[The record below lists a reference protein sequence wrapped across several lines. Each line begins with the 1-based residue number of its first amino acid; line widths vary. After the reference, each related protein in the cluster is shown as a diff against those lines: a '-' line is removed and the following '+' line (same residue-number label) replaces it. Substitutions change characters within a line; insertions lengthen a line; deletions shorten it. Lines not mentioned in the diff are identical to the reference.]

1 MFRPYGTRTII
12 RNFIN
17 QVINEPDFFTPKE
30 IEKITNEIFEFYEE
44 KNRTSEERIKTL
56 ETDIFDLVRL
66 YKYEREQINPEA
78 SKDIHRKKMGIA
90 QWVLVGLIGKTGNI
104 GVFISE
110 DEIERHYNKFMLGD
124 TINFKDLLLPAKNAV
139 TKTNKMPDILLTE
152 KAQKAFNLAK
162 QKGWMKETKNGLEW
176 IGFGDK
182 AHKSQLAYF
191 LGEIYGYKHS
201 ENGNDGESMPTTEIK
216 KYFKFDTF
224 PTLLRQGHDQK
235 KRQPWVVEIK
245 KIFDELNE

>member
-110 DEIERHYNKFMLGD
+110 DEIERMSGTRF
-124 TINFKDLLLPAKNAV
+124 
-139 TKTNKMPDILLTE
+139 E
-152 KAQKAFNLAK
+152 
-162 QKGWMKETKNGLEW
+162 
-176 IGFGDK
+176 
-182 AHKSQLAYF
+182 
-191 LGEIYGYKHS
+191 
-201 ENGNDGESMPTTEIK
+201 
-216 KYFKFDTF
+216 
-224 PTLLRQGHDQK
+224 
-235 KRQPWVVEIK
+235 
-245 KIFDELNE
+245 